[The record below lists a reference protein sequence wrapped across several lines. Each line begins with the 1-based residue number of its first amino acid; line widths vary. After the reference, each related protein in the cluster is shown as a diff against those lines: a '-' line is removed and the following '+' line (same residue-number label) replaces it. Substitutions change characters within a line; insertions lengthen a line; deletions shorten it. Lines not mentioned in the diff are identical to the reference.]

1 MEVAAVDLEVAAVEA
16 VEAVEAA
23 VTVIRAVAV
32 AVAVTTQYQPQ
43 TLLLP
48 TI

>member
-1 MEVAAVDLEVAAVEA
+1 MDLEVAAVEA
-16 VEAVEAA
+16 VEAAA
-23 VTVIRAVAV
+23 QVIRAVAV
-32 AVAVTTQYQPQ
+32 AVAVTAQYQPQ

>member
-1 MEVAAVDLEVAAVEA
+1 MDLEVAAVA

-23 VTVIRAVAV
+23 AQVIRAVAV
-32 AVAVTTQYQPQ
+32 AVAVTAQYQPQ